1 MGLLNLEVKKA
12 VVKVDANA
20 ALYQEAADTFNAME
34 VGEYFEIPDAV
45 LPSYNVD
52 VKVKALISL
61 KEGEKVIIS
70 KIKAEDGKKSISV
83 RFTKARIKAKT
94 KPQGQVQATEQGS

>member
-1 MGLLNLEVKKA
+1 MGLLNLEIKKA
-12 VVKVDANA
+12 EVKVDVNQ
-20 ALYQEAADTFNAME
+20 ALYQEAADTFNNME
-34 VGEYFEIPDAV
+34 VGEYFQIADEV

-52 VKVKALISL
+52 VKVKALINL

-70 KIKAEDGKKSISV
+70 KIKGDDGKKSIAV

-94 KPQGQVQATEQGS
+94 KPQGQVQAAE